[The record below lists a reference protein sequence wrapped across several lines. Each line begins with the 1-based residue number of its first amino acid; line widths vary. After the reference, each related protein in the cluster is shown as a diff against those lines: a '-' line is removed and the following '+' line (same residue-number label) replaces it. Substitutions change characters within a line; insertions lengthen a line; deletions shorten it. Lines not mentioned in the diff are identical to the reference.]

1 MKEVLKYLNA
11 LSRNNNREWFMA
23 NKQRYLSAKATMDS
37 FATELIDAIRSFDDS
52 IGPLAVK
59 DCTWRIYRDVR
70 FSADKS
76 PYKTHF
82 GVYVARGGKKSGYS
96 GYYFH
101 VGARQTGNIIAS
113 GNYFCLPSVLKI
125 LREDIMLG
133 EGDFRQIL
141 SAVDP
146 RMTLDTS
153 ESLKRVP
160 QGFPID
166 SPDSEYFKLKN
177 FCLVN
182 IPDDAFVTAPNL
194 VERLADIFK
203 TTKPFLDYI
212 NRAIDYEKQL

>member
-1 MKEVLKYLNA
+1 MIMTDVLNFLND
-11 LSRNNNREWFMA
+11 LSRNNNREWFEA
-23 NKQRYLSAKATMDS
+23 NKKRYLAAKATMDA
-37 FATELIDAIRSFDDS
+37 FALELIAAIRAFDDT

-101 VGARQTGNIIAS
+101 IGAAQSGHMIAS
-113 GNYFCLPSVLKI
+113 GNYFCLPPVLKI
-125 LREDIMLG
+125 LREDILMG
-133 EGDFRQIL
+133 GGDFRKIL
-141 SAVDP
+141 AEAAPGMV
-146 RMTLDTS
+146 LDTS

-160 QGFPID
+160 QGFPAD
-166 SPDSEYFKLKN
+166 SPDAEFLKLKN

-182 IPDDAFVTAPNL
+182 VPDDAFITAPNL
-194 VERLADIFK
+194 VQRLAEIFK
-203 TTKPFLDYI
+203 TTKPFLDFI
-212 NRAIDYEKQL
+212 NRAIDYVQ